1 MNRNAN
7 KEETKVSEVDLE
19 RGIIEDAYLMQLPL
33 VAIVDI
39 LGHFNY
45 VVHVAA
51 VGGRHFSIAS
61 SNI

>member
-1 MNRNAN
+1 M
-7 KEETKVSEVDLE
+7 DLE
-19 RGIIEDAYLMQLPL
+19 RGIIEDAYVMQLPL
-33 VAIVDI
+33 VAIVGV

-61 SNI
+61 SNIWQSGNLYL